1 MTLKR
6 QRPRRRPTIQ
16 PQGYGETQATNPA
29 LRAAVLQL
37 IEKQLTTG
45 NPPETGQTLE
55 RLVAAGYSREGAI
68 NLIATAVV
76 SEIFDVMA
84 RGEAYDAAR
93 YYAAL
98 ARLPRLPGEEDEP
111 ADAPASPAG
120 ALDDW

>member
-1 MTLKR
+1 MSLKR
-6 QRPRRRPTIQ
+6 QRPRRRPTIL
-16 PQGYGETQATNPA
+16 PQGYGEPQSTNPA

-37 IEKQLTTG
+37 VEKQLSSG
-45 NPPETGQTLE
+45 NPPETRQTLE
-55 RLVAAGYSREGAI
+55 RLVEAGYSREGAI

-98 ARLPRLPGEEDEP
+98 ARLPRLPGE
-111 ADAPASPAG
+111 ADAPG
-120 ALDDW
+120 AETA